1 MLQELLTY
9 AIEFVAIGGFGGI
22 LAHYITQNCISVPV
36 PQSSSQQDD
45 TGTRGRSDTERNV
58 SQAERSGLA
67 YQGSESPSELSPCLP
82 IWASPCLFLE
92 TASAPVAPT
101 ATVEPAP
108 AYTLSVE
115 PTPAIVE
122 PQGQSQLEQPCIA
135 DPWELPILTSS
146 RRWSIPQP
154 IKPLLAL
161 CPAVDSF
168 PVSTLDQTASKSEEN
183 DTTRSTDL
191 RKLDSEK
198 LRKLCTQYGIVW
210 RNARGKGKH
219 LTKDMMIVQL
229 EDLAVVA

>member
-9 AIEFVAIGGFGGI
+9 VIEFVAVGGFGGI
-22 LAHYITQNCISVPV
+22 LAHHITQNCISVPV
-36 PQSSSQQDD
+36 PQSSSQ
-45 TGTRGRSDTERNV
+45 
-58 SQAERSGLA
+58 
-67 YQGSESPSELSPCLP
+67 
-82 IWASPCLFLE
+82 

-101 ATVEPAP
+101 ATVESAP

-135 DPWELPILTSS
+135 DPWELPILTST
-146 RRWSIPQP
+146 RRWSTHQLC
-154 IKPLLAL
+154 KPVLAL

-168 PVSTLDQTASKSEEN
+168 PVSTLDQTASKEEEN

-191 RKLDSEK
+191 RKVDSEK
-198 LRKLCTQYGIVW
+198 LRKLCTQYGIAW

-219 LTKDMMIVQL
+219 LTKAMMVAQL
-229 EDLAVVA
+229 EQLAVVA

>member
-9 AIEFVAIGGFGGI
+9 AIEFIAIGGFVGI
-22 LAHYITQNCISVPV
+22 LAHHITQNGISVPV
-36 PQSSSQQDD
+36 LQNSSQ
-45 TGTRGRSDTERNV
+45 
-58 SQAERSGLA
+58 
-67 YQGSESPSELSPCLP
+67 
-82 IWASPCLFLE
+82 

-101 ATVEPAP
+101 TTVESSPAE
-108 AYTLSVE
+108 TLSVE
-115 PTPAIVE
+115 PTPVIVE
-122 PQGQSQLEQPCIA
+122 PQEQSQLEQPCIA

-168 PVSTLDQTASKSEEN
+168 PASTLDPTASKEEEN
-183 DTTRSTDL
+183 DTTRSTEL

-198 LRKLCTQYGIVW
+198 LRKLCTQYGIAW

-219 LTKDMMIVQL
+219 LTKDMMIERLEQL
-229 EDLAVVA
+229 SAVA

>member
-22 LAHYITQNCISVPV
+22 LAHHITQNCISVPL
-36 PQSSSQQDD
+36 PQSSSQ
-45 TGTRGRSDTERNV
+45 
-58 SQAERSGLA
+58 
-67 YQGSESPSELSPCLP
+67 
-82 IWASPCLFLE
+82 

-168 PVSTLDQTASKSEEN
+168 PISTLDQTASKSEEN

>member
-22 LAHYITQNCISVPV
+22 LAHHITQNCISVPL
-36 PQSSSQQDD
+36 PQSSSQ
-45 TGTRGRSDTERNV
+45 
-58 SQAERSGLA
+58 
-67 YQGSESPSELSPCLP
+67 
-82 IWASPCLFLE
+82 

-135 DPWELPILTSS
+135 DPWELPILTST
-146 RRWSIPQP
+146 RRWSTHQP
-154 IKPLLAL
+154 IKPVLAL
-161 CPAVDSF
+161 CPAVDSV
-168 PVSTLDQTASKSEEN
+168 PVSTLDQTASKSEQN
-183 DTTRSTDL
+183 DTSRSTDL
-191 RKLDSEK
+191 RKLDSMK
-198 LRKLCTQYGIVW
+198 LRKLCTQNGIAW